1 MKCET
6 SNGKGLYRANRETDN
21 CESDRGAGL
30 VTRKS
35 DGGADREIDIGEAC
49 WDIGTN
55 RGSYLA
61 NCETDEGEACSNIG
75 TNRGSYL
82 AI

>member
-6 SNGKGLYRANRETDN
+6 SNGKGLYRASRETDN
-21 CESDRGAGL
+21 CETDRGAGL

-35 DGGADREIDIGEAC
+35 DRGADPVNRKFDRGADREIDIGEAC
-49 WDIGTN
+49 LDIGTN

-61 NCETDEGEACSNIG
+61 NCETDEGEA
-75 TNRGSYL
+75 
-82 AI
+82 